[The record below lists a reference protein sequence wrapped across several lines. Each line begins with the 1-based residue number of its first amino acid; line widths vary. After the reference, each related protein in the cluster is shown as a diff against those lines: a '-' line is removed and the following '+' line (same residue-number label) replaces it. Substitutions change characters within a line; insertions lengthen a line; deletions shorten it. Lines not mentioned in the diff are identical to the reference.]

1 MLVKAGVSDGRRV
14 FDLACGQGY
23 CAIRASEKG
32 AEAIGIDLSE
42 NMIELAKKL
51 APNADFK
58 VGDAEELPF
67 GDGEFDVVLINFG
80 MLHFPNPEKVLAEVF
95 RVLKPN
101 GKLAFT
107 A

>member
-1 MLVKAGVSDGRRV
+1 
-14 FDLACGQGY
+14 
-23 CAIRASEKG
+23 
-32 AEAIGIDLSE
+32 
-42 NMIELAKKL
+42 
-51 APNADFK
+51 
-58 VGDAEELPF
+58 
-67 GDGEFDVVLINFG
+67 VLINFG